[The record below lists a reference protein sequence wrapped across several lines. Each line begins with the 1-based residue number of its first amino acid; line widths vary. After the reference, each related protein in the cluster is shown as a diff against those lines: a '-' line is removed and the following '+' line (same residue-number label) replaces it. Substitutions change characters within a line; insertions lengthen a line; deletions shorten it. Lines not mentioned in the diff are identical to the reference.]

1 MDFSKLLL
9 GFVKFSSGGK
19 LWMNDSMNRQQI
31 AKNWVQPVTHPFG
44 WPYCDHHGK
53 TGPRDIYFLPTFHLI
68 TLFDKHKFSSYFLWY
83 LFWQYLCS
91 TNRRGKSG
99 LPLLIQY
106 LCWKNGNGIS
116 SSFFNTC
123 ARQTEEALSA
133 AVTGS
138 RPIISFAERERPLLP
153 NPSTHLTPTYSFW
166 YPFLVAFNHATN
178 LSNFTPLTNFN
189 QLNIS
194 EFFIIQLLFPN
205 ESYPLDSLFCSW
217 LPEQPTGSDFF
228 MDLLAA
234 GFPRQGKPDVNLG
247 KYHLLCNNLLI
258 HRD

>member
-1 MDFSKLLL
+1 MISFLTILVLDKQ
-9 GFVKFSSGGK
+9 
-19 LWMNDSMNRQQI
+19 NRQ
-31 AKNWVQPVTHPFG
+31 KWSS
-44 WPYCDHHGK
+44 
-53 TGPRDIYFLPTFHLI
+53 TFDSILV
-68 TLFDKHKFSSYFLWY
+68 LEKRKWNKFFSNL
-83 LFWQYLCS
+83 
-91 TNRRGKSG
+91 
-99 LPLLIQY
+99 
-106 LCWKNGNGIS
+106 
-116 SSFFNTC
+116 FFNTC

-138 RPIISFAERERPLLP
+138 RPIISFTERERPLLP

-217 LPEQPTGSDFF
+217 LPDHPTESDFF
-228 MDLLAA
+228 MDLWAV
-234 GFPRQGKPDVNLG
+234 GFPRQDKLNW
-247 KYHLLCNNLLI
+247 I
-258 HRD
+258 

>member
-1 MDFSKLLL
+1 MLDKQ
-9 GFVKFSSGGK
+9 K
-19 LWMNDSMNRQQI
+19 RQ
-31 AKNWVQPVTHPFG
+31 K
-44 WPYCDHHGK
+44 
-53 TGPRDIYFLPTFHLI
+53 
-68 TLFDKHKFSSYFLWY
+68 
-83 LFWQYLCS
+83 
-91 TNRRGKSG
+91 
-99 LPLLIQY
+99 LIQY
-106 LCWKNGNGIS
+106 LCWENGNGIS
-116 SSFFNTC
+116 SSPTFSLILVLDKQKRHS
-123 ARQTEEALSA
+123 RQLSLDRDQSS
-133 AVTGS
+133 VSPG
-138 RPIISFAERERPLLP
+138 ERERPLLP
-153 NPSTHLTPTYSFW
+153 NPSTRLTPTYSFW

-228 MDLLAA
+228 MDLLAV

>member
-1 MDFSKLLL
+1 
-9 GFVKFSSGGK
+9 
-19 LWMNDSMNRQQI
+19 MNRQQI

-91 TNRRGKSG
+91 TNRTGKSG

-116 SSFFNTC
+116 SSFFDTC

-138 RPIISFAERERPLLP
+138 RPIISFTRRERETSLAQSFYTSNTYILFLISFSSSIQSCKQSIQFFSF
-153 NPSTHLTPTYSFW
+153 NKFQPTQYFWILYYPAFVSERIISFG
-166 YPFLVAFNHATN
+166 
-178 LSNFTPLTNFN
+178 
-189 QLNIS
+189 
-194 EFFIIQLLFPN
+194 FFILQLTSRPTHWIWFLYGFVSSWFPK
-205 ESYPLDSLFCSW
+205 
-217 LPEQPTGSDFF
+217 
-228 MDLLAA
+228 A
-234 GFPRQGKPDVNLG
+234 R
-247 KYHLLCNNLLI
+247 
-258 HRD
+258 